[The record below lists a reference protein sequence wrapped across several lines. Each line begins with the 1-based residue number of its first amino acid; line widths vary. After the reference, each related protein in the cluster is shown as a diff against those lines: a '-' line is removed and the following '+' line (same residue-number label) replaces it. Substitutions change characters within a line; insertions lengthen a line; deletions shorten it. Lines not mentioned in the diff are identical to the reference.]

1 MTTRDSNNP
10 LQLRLLAQLL
20 GVDRLAGRHVRQH
33 PGHSNV
39 PVRLFPRPGRGG
51 PAKVIIGLT
60 HERARLVREVTAR
73 RRAEISAIVAAMPEE
88 SRQAVVAA
96 LSAFAQAA
104 GETTPSV
111 DTAARLGW

>member
-1 MTTRDSNNP
+1 MTTRDSNGP

-39 PVRLFPRPGRGG
+39 PVRPFPRPGRGR

-73 RRAEISAIVAAMPEE
+73 RRAEISAIVAA
-88 SRQAVVAA
+88 

-104 GETTPSV
+104 GETTPNV